1 VGTPFT
7 VMEGVL
13 WGRETLAWAGEGGE
27 LCVGWAKGQ
36 ELRVEGGGLEWKLS
50 SGRGGEGA
58 AHLLLPF

>member
-1 VGTPFT
+1 
-7 VMEGVL
+7 MEGVL